1 MRKTKS
7 IMKKLLAILSIIA
20 CSLCLYSNALQ
31 AQIPISPN
39 GITVVSD
46 TTDADDSVTYADED
60 SSAAQVITLNGKNI
74 ESFFNL
80 NRHLFDFLGV
90 GAFGMFIICL
100 LVFILIVL
108 APILLI
114 ALVLYLL
121 LRKRK
126 NSPAC
131 AQPGQQ
137 TAAKDDTAGSSYEK
151 KDKAIMHIAIG
162 IGIGIALY
170 ILDSLIGTAI
180 GILIACYGIGE
191 YANACRLANK
201 EKKDRQ

>member
-1 MRKTKS
+1 
-7 IMKKLLAILSIIA
+7 MKKLLAILSTIA

-31 AQIPISPN
+31 AQIPVSPN
-39 GITVVSD
+39 GVTVVSD
-46 TTDADDSVTYADED
+46 TTDTDDSVIYTDED
-60 SSAAQVITLNGKNI
+60 SSAAQVITFNGKNI

-80 NRHLFDFLGV
+80 NRHLFDFLGA

-100 LVFILIVL
+100 LVFILIIL
-108 APILLI
+108 APLLLI

-126 NSPAC
+126 VPTAC
-131 AQPGQQ
+131 TQPDQQ
-137 TAAKDDTAGSSYEK
+137 TTAKEDTATSSYEK
-151 KDKAIMHIAIG
+151 KDKAIIHIAIG
-162 IGIGIALY
+162 IGIAIALY
-170 ILDSLIGTAI
+170 ILGSLIGTAI
-180 GILIACYGIGE
+180 GIVIACYGIGE